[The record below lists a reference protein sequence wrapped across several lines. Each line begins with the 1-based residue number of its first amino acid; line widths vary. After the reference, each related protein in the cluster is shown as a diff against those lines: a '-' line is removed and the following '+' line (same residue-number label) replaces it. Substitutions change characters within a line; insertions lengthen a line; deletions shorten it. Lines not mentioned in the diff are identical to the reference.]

1 MSATSHLRH
10 RSGANQRRATVSA
23 WAMSIVFAAIAAI
36 SFVVDQTLVSSL
48 AAGGGLEQSHGEI
61 NPVRL
66 IQSLIDT
73 AADRANHA
81 E

>member
-1 MSATSHLRH
+1 
-10 RSGANQRRATVSA
+10 
-23 WAMSIVFAAIAAI
+23 MSIVFAAIAAI

-48 AAGGGLEQSHGEI
+48 AAGGGLEQSHGEF

-73 AADRANHA
+73 AADRSNHA